1 MVKKAK
7 RMTGMITLQIG
18 NGREIIIKRYINP
31 SGSCLMDALSI
42 VELEQKEK
50 ADKGQKEDMEW

>member
-7 RMTGMITLQIG
+7 QMTGMITLRIG
-18 NGREIIIKRYINP
+18 NRTEIIIKRYINP
-31 SGSCLMDALSI
+31 SGSCLMDALSN

-50 ADKGQKEDMEW
+50 AEKG